1 MQERDTRL
9 AERQRIADQI
19 GKEKERQGQ
28 IASMETELRRL
39 AEDREALVSQRD
51 SLRNERTS
59 TNTDREKWEAQRAKM
74 VADMAALN
82 SDLEEAVFE
91 RNRTLGELN
100 RQAQERATLLTE
112 RDRLLAER
120 TAIQTER
127 DQFMARI
134 EGNRETLQRLGADGV
149 GALKT
154 MIDDLTEERS
164 ELEHQLLRA
173 QDKIHSLEQNV
184 TQAESKLARSVQV
197 PAAAPV
203 NAGEAEVMLSIAQ
216 ELRTPMS
223 SITGYVDLLLGE
235 SVGILGALQRQF
247 LQRVKANADRLGAL
261 LEDFIRVQAA
271 DRGQR
276 H

>member
-91 RNRTLGELN
+91 RNRTVSQLN
-100 RQAQERATLLTE
+100 RQAEERTALLTE

-127 DQFMARI
+127 GQLMARI
-134 EGNRETLQRLGADGV
+134 QGNRDTLQQLGADGV
-149 GALKT
+149 GALKK

-164 ELEHQLLRA
+164 ELEYRIVQLENKA
-173 QDKIHSLEQNV
+173 K
-184 TQAESKLARSVQV
+184 
-197 PAAAPV
+197 
-203 NAGEAEVMLSIAQ
+203 
-216 ELRTPMS
+216 
-223 SITGYVDLLLGE
+223 
-235 SVGILGALQRQF
+235 ALQEA
-247 LQRVKANADRLGAL
+247 LGKANAQIANSVLLPSSVSVDASDVRVCRSAAQRICGHSRRITAPVFTADQSEFGSGA
-261 LEDFIRVQAA
+261 RV
-271 DRGQR
+271 DRGFYSGDTDRYRAVQTQAGR
-276 H
+276 SGHDRDH